1 MATASAGVAVAA
13 TDSRTHRA
21 DKAGAIIAAALALP
35 GVMAPLKAFAENAP
49 EHGEVAVKYLQYKDS
64 QPGLERIKVTAP
76 SIYVL
81 APLSPK
87 WAVEGSLVSDSVS
100 GATPRYHTAISGATP
115 RMTDERL
122 AGDVKVTR
130 YEERS
135 TYSMGL
141 SKSKENDYDSTAVS
155 LDASFSN
162 DDNNRTWNVGVG
174 HASDKISST
183 NDITLHERKRTSEV
197 MLGVT
202 QALTANDLAQVD
214 LSFNSGRGY
223 YSDPYKTPDVR
234 PDRRDQVILLT
245 RWNHHFA
252 DLGATLRTSYRYYR
266 DTFGIKAHTLG
277 ADWVQ
282 PMGAVV
288 TVTPSLRLYS
298 QSAAKFYFD
307 PVYDPVV
314 GAPYP
319 PGYFT
324 NPPEFIS
331 ADQRLSAFGAIT
343 LGLKLS
349 VRLTPDWSADLKGE
363 RYEQRSKWRI
373 GGAGSPGLDPF
384 SATFLQVGV
393 NRRF

>member
-1 MATASAGVAVAA
+1 
-13 TDSRTHRA
+13 
-21 DKAGAIIAAALALP
+21 
-35 GVMAPLKAFAENAP
+35 MAPLKSFAETAP
-49 EHGEVAVKYLQYKDS
+49 EHGEVAIKYLQYKDS
-64 QPGLERIKVTAP
+64 QPGLDRIKVTAP

-87 WAVEGSLVSDSVS
+87 WAVEGSFVSDSVS
-100 GATPRYHTAISGATP
+100 GATPRYHTSISGATP
-115 RMTDERL
+115 RMTDHRN
-122 AGDVKVTR
+122 AADVKVTR

-135 TYSMGL
+135 TYSIGL
-141 SKSKENDYDSTAVS
+141 SKSQEYDYDSSAVS
-155 LDASFSN
+155 FDASFSS
-162 DDNNRTWNVGVG
+162 DDNNRTWNVGIG
-174 HASDKISST
+174 YASDKISST
-183 NDITLHERKRTSEV
+183 NDITLRERKRTREAIV
-197 MLGVT
+197 GVT
-202 QALTANDLAQVD
+202 QALTANDLVQVN
-214 LSFNSGRGY
+214 LTFNSGSGY
-223 YSDPYKTPDVR
+223 YSDPYKTPDIR
-234 PDRRDQVILLT
+234 PGKRDQAILLT

-252 DLGATLRTSYRYYR
+252 DLGSTLRTSYRYYR
-266 DTFGIKAHTLG
+266 DTFGIRAHTLG
-277 ADWVQ
+277 AEWVQ
-282 PMGAVV
+282 PVGAMV

-298 QSAAKFYFD
+298 QSAATFYFD
-307 PVYDPVV
+307 PVYDPDV

-319 PGYFT
+319 PAFFT

-331 ADQRLSAFGAIT
+331 ADQRLSAFGAVT